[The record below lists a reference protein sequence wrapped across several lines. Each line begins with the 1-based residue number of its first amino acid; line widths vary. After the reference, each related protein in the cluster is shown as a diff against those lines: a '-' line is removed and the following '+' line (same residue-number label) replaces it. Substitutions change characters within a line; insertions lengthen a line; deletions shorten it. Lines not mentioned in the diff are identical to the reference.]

1 MTPEDRQA
9 ERLRMR
15 LDHEL
20 DTVHATTEAR
30 ERLDSRLS
38 PSTGSPPIRWNR
50 RRLPIALALP
60 LAAASVVVAVVA
72 VPALLRS
79 DSGAPASNGDPQ
91 PPSPA
96 PAPTRTAAPQPAP
109 GPEQSSRETTT
120 PADDN
125 TRLRLAPTAVE
136 PGQRVVVTVL
146 NLPAQFGDLTVDW
159 ADGSRN
165 TVVRHSCASRS
176 PATSAPPAHSYAR
189 AGTYRVRVTI
199 GHCDNARAVPVLTR
213 RLTVSVATARAS
225 ARTG

>member
-20 DTVHATTEAR
+20 DTVHATAEAR

-50 RRLPIALALP
+50 RRLSIALALP

-79 DSGAPASNGDPQ
+79 NSGGAPASNGDPR
-91 PPSPA
+91 PPV
-96 PAPTRTAAPQPAP
+96 PAPTRTAAPQPSP
-109 GPEQSSRETTT
+109 GPEQSSRETT
-120 PADDN
+120 PADDS
-125 TRLRLAPTAVE
+125 TRLRLSPTAVE

-146 NLPAQFGDLTVDW
+146 SPPAQFGDLTVDW

-213 RLTVSVATARAS
+213 RLTVSAATARAS
-225 ARTG
+225 TRTG